1 MKIIIV
7 NIFLVLFIL
16 KTQAQD
22 IDLFKIQDNENKK
35 ADSQQTEITKYTF
48 KSSRIINGH
57 SIEHIGGGIL
67 DFRIMHRFNP
77 LNGGIEELYGLDGST
92 IRFGLDYGITDRLT
106 VGFGR
111 SSYQKQYDGFVK
123 YKILQQ
129 TTGYHSMPLS
139 IGLAGGLNYKS
150 AKEGTQDDG
159 TINQLSYFS
168 QILIAR
174 KFNDYLSIQITPTMV
189 HYNRALYAE
198 NENNLYAVGAG
209 FRLRL
214 SKRVNLTGEYFY
226 QLNQNQNKNATVI
239 ANKNLNYNTLSVGVD
254 IETGGHVF
262 QLHFS
267 NSTGMTE
274 KTFINET
281 NNKWD
286 DGGIR
291 LGFNISRVFVIKK
304 PKNLN

>member
-106 VGFGR
+106 VGLGR

-150 AKEGTQDDG
+150 AKRR
-159 TINQLSYFS
+159 YP
-168 QILIAR
+168 R
-174 KFNDYLSIQITPTMV
+174 
-189 HYNRALYAE
+189 
-198 NENNLYAVGAG
+198 
-209 FRLRL
+209 
-214 SKRVNLTGEYFY
+214 
-226 QLNQNQNKNATVI
+226 
-239 ANKNLNYNTLSVGVD
+239 
-254 IETGGHVF
+254 
-262 QLHFS
+262 
-267 NSTGMTE
+267 
-274 KTFINET
+274 
-281 NNKWD
+281 
-286 DGGIR
+286 
-291 LGFNISRVFVIKK
+291 
-304 PKNLN
+304 